1 MNEPDRDE
9 RLAQLLDRTLR
20 GLPPRAA
27 PPGLESRVLGELER
41 RAALPWWRRSFAH
54 WPAMARTA
62 FVILSGAL
70 IGGAYLSSGWTA
82 LTVHSLHDSGAPSIT
97 AVREALAIAT
107 ATGELAA
114 VFAHAIPSTWLYAG
128 LTAGALLYA
137 FLFGLGSAAYRT
149 LYLMPQ
155 AGK

>member
-27 PPGLESRVLGELER
+27 PSGLESRVFGELAR

-54 WPAMARTA
+54 WPALARTA
-62 FVILSGAL
+62 FVIMCGAL
-70 IGGAYLSSGWTA
+70 IGGVYLSSGW
-82 LTVHSLHDSGAPSIT
+82 TVHSLHDSGALSNT
-97 AVREALAIAT
+97 AVREALALAT
-107 ATGELAA
+107 ATGELAV